1 MIKLLIAA
9 GEGSPQ
15 EEHEVH
21 KSTAGIGR
29 SSENEVVLVDP
40 ERRVS
45 GKHARIE
52 RHGDAYVLIDLGSK
66 NGTYFRDQRI
76 EPHQPIEMKS
86 GDRFSIEHFVVQ
98 FIAVEDSYEST
109 ILRSDPQ
116 RKAVSLADELGVLF
130 AKHASIDPGD
140 RAEAIKN
147 VLRAELAGMTPEN
160 AKTILARLRAR
171 FEPGADTGA
180 RAGWRSEEETGIDE
194 ALDRAALRSMR
205 NLAERFAESSEFRTA
220 RDVERF
226 ALLLEETI
234 QATVERL
241 SRGLRERSEL
251 AEQISPDLTALFSRE
266 GKAIKNAV
274 PDTGHMGKFLLDW
287 QSTDDV
293 KEKRAA
299 LDELF
304 QNLAMHEIGMLSGF
318 QSCLESVL
326 GRLDPQRI
334 MEEIRAEVGK
344 LRLAAEKKA
353 WRKYLEVHHALFQ
366 DARKLRNEVIS
377 PSLKVGY
384 LASRQGRGAGG
395 PGRPP
400 EEVTR

>member
-1 MIKLLIAA
+1 MIKLLIAR
-9 GEGSPQ
+9 GEAAQ

-21 KSTAGIGR
+21 KSTAGIGP
-29 SSENEVVLVDP
+29 SSENEVGLVDQD
-40 ERRVS
+40 RRVS

-66 NGTYFRDQRI
+66 NGTYVRDQRI
-76 EPHQPIEMKS
+76 EPHQPIELKS
-86 GDRFSIEHFVVQ
+86 GDRFSIEDFVIQ

-116 RKAVSLADELGVLF
+116 RKAVSLADELGVLY
-130 AKHASIDPGD
+130 AKHSSIDP
-140 RAEAIKN
+140 RERMEAIKN
-147 VLRAELAGMTPEN
+147 VLRAELTGVSPEN
-160 AKTILARLRAR
+160 AKTVLARLRAR
-171 FEPGADTGA
+171 FEPAGDGGGRGA
-180 RAGWRSEEETGIDE
+180 WRSDEETGIEE
-194 ALDRAALRSMR
+194 AMDRAALRSMR

-220 RDVERF
+220 RDIERF

-326 GRLDPQRI
+326 SRLDPRRI
-334 MEEIRAEVGK
+334 MDEVRAEAGK

-353 WRKYLEVHHALFQ
+353 WRRYLEDQHELFQ
-366 DARKLRNEVIS
+366 DARRLRNDVIY